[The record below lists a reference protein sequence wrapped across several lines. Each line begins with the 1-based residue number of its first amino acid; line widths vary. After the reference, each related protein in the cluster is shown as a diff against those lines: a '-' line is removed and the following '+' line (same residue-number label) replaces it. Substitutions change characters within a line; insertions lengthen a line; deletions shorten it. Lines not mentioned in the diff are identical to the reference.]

1 MPLPTF
7 TATEVQPGQ
16 PLTAQAWN
24 EIVQALAAL
33 NAHLQAAE
41 ETSLRVQIANP
52 GIDLS
57 RVRVTAV
64 SADGLQAFS
73 GVRAADAAGGQ
84 EQFVFSGLRPGEFTV
99 RAEAPAFDT
108 VSQAVT
114 VPAAQPVPLAL
125 VPRGAAMPALFGA
138 ALGDALQ
145 LLSQL
150 GIAVGRIVDAQGRE
164 VAPANPGADALGV
177 PVLMQLPVPGEPVP
191 VGVPVQLAIAAPLRV
206 EATVEVPSL
215 AGLSLEE
222 AKKALEAIGL
232 KLGKTESRQRRINP

>member
-1 MPLPTF
+1 MPLPPF

-33 NAHLQAAE
+33 TTHLQGTE
-41 ETSLRVQIANP
+41 ETSLRVQIANA

-57 RVRVTAV
+57 RVRVTAI
-64 SADGLQAFS
+64 SADGLQAFA
-73 GVRAADAAGGQ
+73 GVRTADAAGQ

-108 VSQAVT
+108 ISQAVT
-114 VPAAQPVPLAL
+114 VPAAQPVSLAL
-125 VPRGAAMPALFGA
+125 TPRGASMPALFGA

-177 PVLMQLPVPGEPVP
+177 PVLMQLPAPGEPVP
-191 VGVPVQLAIAAPLRV
+191 VGAPTQLAIAAPLRM
-206 EATVEVPSL
+206 EASVEVPSL

-222 AKKALEAIGL
+222 AKKALESIGL
-232 KLGKTESRQRRINP
+232 KLGKAESRQRRIDQ

>member
-41 ETSLRVQIANP
+41 ETSLRVQIANA

-57 RVRVTAV
+57 RVRITAV
-64 SADGLQAFS
+64 SQDGLQAFA
-73 GVRAADAAGGQ
+73 GVRTADTAGQGQ
-84 EQFVFSGLRPGEFTV
+84 FIFSGLRPGVFTV
-99 RAEAPAFDT
+99 RAEAPAFDA

-114 VPAAQPVPLAL
+114 VPSAQPVSLTLTA
-125 VPRGAAMPALFGA
+125 RGAAMPALFGA
-138 ALGDALQ
+138 PLGDALQ
-145 LLSQL
+145 ILSQT

-164 VAPANPGADALGV
+164 VAPANPGADAVGV
-177 PVLMQLPVPGEPVP
+177 PVLMQLPAPGEPVP
-191 VGVPVQLAIAAPLRV
+191 VGTLVQLAIAAPLRV

-222 AKKALEAIGL
+222 AKKALEALGL
-232 KLGKTESRQRRINP
+232 KLGKTENRQRRINT